1 LATTHFEPTDARAAF
16 PCFDEPHL
24 KANFTLSLVREPHQI
39 ALFNTEKIGDE
50 SYENG
55 RLRVDHFATTVQ
67 MSTYLVA
74 FVVCDFA
81 NKTELT
87 KNGTRVCKFLMFFC
101 GRCLALLN
109 VK

>member
-24 KANFTLSLVREPHQI
+24 KANFTMSLVRDPHQI
-39 ALFNTEKIGDE
+39 ALFNTEKIGEE
-50 SYENG
+50 SFKNG
-55 RLRVDHFATTVQ
+55 LLRVDHFATTVK

-81 NKTELT
+81 KKSKQT
-87 KNGTRVCKFLMFFC
+87 KSGIQVCK
-101 GRCLALLN
+101 
-109 VK
+109 